1 MPLCPRCLSRHE
13 EGALR
18 CRYDDALLVPED
30 QDPMIGSRLGNWS
43 VGAFVAAG
51 GMGRVY
57 RGRHEA
63 LDRDVAIKVETAHD
77 QDPETA
83 RERFVREARIASKI
97 AHPNV
102 VGVLDFGTTPLG
114 LAYLVMEWVEGQTLS
129 RVLLERGRLDAPLAA
144 TVARAIAAGLAAAHR
159 LGFVHRDL
167 KPGNVMLTV
176 DGGVKVLDFGL
187 ARPTA
192 AFGDAADALT
202 KAGKIVGTPHYI
214 APEVVSGQ
222 QPADPRSDLY
232 ALGVVLYEML
242 SGCRPFSGKSWPELR
257 AAQLHGSPEPL
268 LDPGPLGLLALSLLD
283 RDPLRRPPSAE
294 DVART
299 IEDTGLALARWSD
312 VPGEPLA
319 PAAARIA
326 PAATEPYPLGEGA
339 AARGP
344 ELGGR
349 SSVEPGTHEP
359 TLEPTQVPTEPGTP
373 PPPPAPLAAPRRVAL
388 ERVRAAPAAPPVP
401 EPTPPATRLAPRL
414 RLGVSAALMALLI
427 ASGALLLT
435 LSRSETKSRPL
446 AASPPPPPPVAAVAA
461 PSGVDPRAVHA
472 TPEDPPAPAHTPE
485 RPLPAKVTAPRPRV
499 PPPPNSEDPR
509 PDLQRALIEHGLGG
523 ALLAELEG
531 LEGLPAALTA
541 ARARKDSAAER
552 EVTSKIMARLD
563 RADPE
568 ARWLK
573 KRLAAV
579 SSQLSAAKDKVP
591 AERLQRFEDRYFDLA
606 PRAVSG
612 LAGEEYRALSLQI
625 ASLERELRVA
635 IEAAGP

>member
-1 MPLCPRCLSRHE
+1 
-13 EGALR
+13 
-18 CRYDDALLVPED
+18 
-30 QDPMIGSRLGNWS
+30 MIGSRLGNWS

-63 LDRDVAIKVETAHD
+63 LDRDVAIKVETVHD
-77 QDPETA
+77 RDPETA

-114 LAYLVMEWVEGQTLS
+114 LAYLVMEWVEGHTLL
-129 RVLLERGRLDAPLAA
+129 RALLERGRLGSPLAA
-144 TVARAIAAGLAAAHR
+144 TIARAIASGLAAAHR

-214 APEVVSGQ
+214 APEVLSGQ

-232 ALGVVLYEML
+232 ALGVVIYEML
-242 SGCRPFSGKSWPELR
+242 TGRRPFSGKSWSELL
-257 AAQLHGSPEPL
+257 AAQLHGAPEPL
-268 LDPGPLGLLALSLLD
+268 PDAGALGLLALSLLD
-283 RDPLRRPPSAE
+283 RDPFKRPPSAE
-294 DVART
+294 DVVRT
-299 IEDTGLALARWSD
+299 IEDIGLALARWSD
-312 VPGEPLA
+312 APGEPMPA
-319 PAAARIA
+319 AAARIA
-326 PAATEPYPLGEGA
+326 PAATEPYPIAQGA
-339 AARGP
+339 PPPEP
-344 ELGGR
+344 ELGSL
-349 SSVEPGTHEP
+349 SSTEPGTLEP
-359 TLEPTQVPTEPGTP
+359 ALEPTQVPTEPGTP
-373 PPPPAPLAAPRRVAL
+373 PPPPAPLAAPRRAAV
-388 ERVRAAPAAPPVP
+388 ERLRAAPVAPRVP
-401 EPTPPATRLAPRL
+401 EPTPPVSQLASRL
-414 RLGVSAALMALLI
+414 RVGVSAALIALLI

-435 LSRSETKSRPL
+435 MSRPETESRPL
-446 AASPPPPPPVAAVAA
+446 AASVAPPPAVAAVAA
-461 PSGVDPRAVHA
+461 PPRVDPDTVPAES
-472 TPEDPPAPAHTPE
+472 EDPPAPLHSPE
-485 RPLPAKVTAPRPRV
+485 RPPSTKVIAPRLRV
-499 PPPPNSEDPR
+499 PPPPSAEDPR
-509 PDLQRALIEHGLGG
+509 PDLQRALVAHGLDG
-523 ALLAELEG
+523 AILAELEG

-552 EVTSKIMARLD
+552 EITSKIITRLD
-563 RADPE
+563 HADPE

-573 KRLAAV
+573 KRLAAI
-579 SSQLSAAKDKVP
+579 SSQLSSAKDKLP

-612 LAGEEYRALSLQI
+612 LAGEDYRALSQRI

-635 IEAAGP
+635 LEASGR